1 MTNMFPSMIRWL
13 RENNKWTQAEAADK
27 MGVKRTTYASWES
40 GIKDPGPVGIA
51 LCAQLFGVT
60 TDDLIFGIEGRKVR

>member
-1 MTNMFPSMIRWL
+1 MTNMLPSMLRWL
-13 RENNKWTQAEAADK
+13 RDREGWTQAETADK

-51 LCAQLFGVT
+51 LCAQLFHVT
-60 TDDLIFGIEGRKVR
+60 TDDLIFGIDRREAR